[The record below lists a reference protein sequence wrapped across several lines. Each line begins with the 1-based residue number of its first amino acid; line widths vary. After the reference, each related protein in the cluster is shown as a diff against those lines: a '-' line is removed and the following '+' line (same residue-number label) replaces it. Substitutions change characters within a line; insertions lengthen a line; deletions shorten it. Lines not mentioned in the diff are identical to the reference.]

1 MTFLSNSSA
10 ASLPPRRTAAP
21 PLRECR
27 QQNIEQR
34 HEQVCGRYGAFG
46 TGLTV
51 TVEAPTT

>member
-27 QQNIEQR
+27 QQNSEQR